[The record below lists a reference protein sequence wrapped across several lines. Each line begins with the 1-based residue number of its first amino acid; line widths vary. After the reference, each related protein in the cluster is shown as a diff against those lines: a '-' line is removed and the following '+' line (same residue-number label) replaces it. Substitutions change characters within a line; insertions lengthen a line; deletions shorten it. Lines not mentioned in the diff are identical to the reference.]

1 MLEPLGAITIA
12 TCPRLRSVFL
22 PAVSARVRVLNAQEF
37 EIFLPIRSF
46 FRERW
51 IAKADLDP
59 SRNAVFVDAR
69 LLHVLEV
76 FVTGDR
82 TTAKGALIN
91 RAQERVFFFRF

>member
-12 TCPRLRSVFL
+12 TCPRLRSVFV

-76 FVTGDR
+76 FVTGNGVA
-82 TTAKGALIN
+82 TWVEEIG
-91 RAQERVFFFRF
+91 RAHV